1 MTDASACGDEAGLVE
16 AARGGDR
23 YAFEQLLVPLLQPA
37 YRVAFN
43 MLGDRNEADDA
54 VQQAALNAWRGV
66 RGLRPGTP
74 SLRPWFLAIVINECR
89 AIRRGRWWRV
99 LRMPDIRSAP
109 TSLPDLDRGWDLRRA
124 LDRLPAGQRLL
135 LYLYF
140 CSDLPFEEIGPILR
154 ISPAAA
160 RARLYRITRRLRP
173 QLERTDEVRNHGS

>member
-1 MTDASACGDEAGLVE
+1 MNEAFVWGDDEVLVE

-23 YAFEQLLVPLLQPA
+23 DAFGQLLVPLLQPA

-43 MLGDRNEADDA
+43 MLGDRDEAEDA

-66 RGLRPGTP
+66 RGLRKGTP
-74 SLRPWFLAIVINECR
+74 TLRPWFLAIVNNECR
-89 AIRRGRWWRV
+89 RIRRGRWWRV
-99 LRMPDIRSAP
+99 LRLPDIHPPPPSP
-109 TSLPDLDRGWDLRRA
+109 PDLDRGWELRRA

-135 LYLYF
+135 LDLYF

-173 QLERTDEVRNHGS
+173 QLEHIDEVRNHGS

>member
-1 MTDASACGDEAGLVE
+1 MTDASACGDDADLVE

-23 YAFEQLLVPLLQPA
+23 GAFERLLVPLLQPA

-43 MLGDRNEADDA
+43 MLGNRDEADDA
-54 VQQAALNAWRGV
+54 VQQAALNAWRAV
-66 RGLRPGTP
+66 RRLRAGTP
-74 SLRPWFLAIVINECR
+74 TLRPWFLAIVVNECR
-89 AIRRGRWWRV
+89 GIRRGRWWRV
-99 LRMPDIRSAP
+99 LRLPDIQSAP
-109 TSLPDLDRGWDLRRA
+109 PSMPDLDRAWDLRRA
-124 LDRLPAGQRLL
+124 LDRLPARQRLL

-173 QLERTDEVRNHGS
+173 QLEHSEEVRNHGS